1 METTK
6 PKGPNPEGNPKGE
19 LQRDVGQDLSCSTSC
34 FNANL
39 TPPKRERLTE
49 ELQLYRGHGAALGAP
64 NTAYSCRNWETNQA
78 TSQRIVNAL
87 LAISDVVQFTA

>member
-6 PKGPNPEGNPKGE
+6 PKGPTQKVTQKESCK
-19 LQRDVGQDLSCSTSC
+19 RDVGQDLSCSTSC